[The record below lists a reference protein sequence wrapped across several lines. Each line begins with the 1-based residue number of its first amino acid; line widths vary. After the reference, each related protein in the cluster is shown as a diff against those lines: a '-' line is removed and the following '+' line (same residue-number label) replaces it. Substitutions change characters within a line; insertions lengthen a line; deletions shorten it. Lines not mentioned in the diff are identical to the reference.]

1 MGRTVEG
8 LGEWN
13 IDCGVDGEALILDWG
28 GGVQGGS
35 LVLHAG
41 TFFHPIA
48 YVGTVRISKVM

>member
-1 MGRTVEG
+1 M
-8 LGEWN
+8 
-13 IDCGVDGEALILDWG
+13 DGEALILDWGGGGGG